1 MQAGPRGE
9 LNREQKLLSVDAFAL
24 RGSMAV
30 LKVNVGEVSVT
41 LCQRQVFV
49 PMHIRFAPV
58 PRGVVRKLMM
68 RIVRMPV
75 LVKRWLMGVGVL
87 MPLQQMQA
95 HAQCR
100 QKCGQPK
107 NRSQQPRPA
116 QSAK

>member
-9 LNREQKLLSVDAFAL
+9 LNREQKPLSVDAFAL
-24 RGSMAV
+24 SGSMAV
-30 LKVNVGEVSVT
+30 IMVNVGEVSVT
-41 LCQRQVFV
+41 LCQRQVLV
-49 PMHIRFAPV
+49 PMHMRVAPV
-58 PRGVVRKLMM
+58 PRGVVRVLVM
-68 RIVRMPV
+68 RIMRMSV
-75 LVKRWLMGVGVL
+75 LVKRWLMGMDVL